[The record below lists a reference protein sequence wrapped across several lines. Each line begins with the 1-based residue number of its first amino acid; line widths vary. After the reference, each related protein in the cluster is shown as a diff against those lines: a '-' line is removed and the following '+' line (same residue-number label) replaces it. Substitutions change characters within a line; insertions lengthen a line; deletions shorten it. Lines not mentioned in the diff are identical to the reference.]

1 MFSGIIEEVGTV
13 AAIETLADSI
23 VIFINAP
30 QVTKDTAK
38 GASIS
43 VNGVCLTVVDFT
55 ADTFHVDVMA
65 ESLNRSN
72 LGELKRG
79 DRVNLER
86 ALKVAGRL
94 DGHIV
99 QGHVDATTTLISR
112 TTSEH
117 WETLRI
123 ALPAELARYVVHKG
137 SIAVNGVSLTVS
149 KLSDDYFEV
158 SLIPTTLAQTTFD
171 QVETGALLNLEVDVL
186 GKYVERILSFN

>member
-23 VIFINAP
+23 VISINAP
-30 QVTKDTAK
+30 QVTKDTVK

-55 ADTFHVDVMA
+55 ADTFHVDVMS

-86 ALKVAGRL
+86 PLKVDGRL

-158 SLIPTTLAQTTFD
+158 SLIPTTLAETTFG